1 MELYHGK
8 SPKISGTLRTIYSD
22 YWSQFRHWCRFGVCF
37 CLWCHI
43 AINYPDSA
51 TQPAVDKIVNSITE
65 NGGRAIAVQAVR
77 RSDEV
82 ATMMDAT
89 LSEFGKLIF
98 LSIMQELLG
107 QRLCKIFLR
116 TIGTW

>member
-1 MELYHGK
+1 MESLPKYPELYGQ
-8 SPKISGTLRTIYSD
+8 SILITGASSGIGAGLASAFAA
-22 YWSQFRHWCRFGVCF
+22 QG
-37 CLWCHI
+37 CHI

-65 NGGRAIAVQAVR
+65 NGGRAIAVQADVR

-89 LSEFGKLIF
+89 LF
-98 LSIMQELLG
+98 
-107 QRLCKIFLR
+107 
-116 TIGTW
+116 